1 MESHPTGYV
10 PMNRSD
16 SGAAPYPPC
25 TRRLARFRWPGDG
38 LGVTGFA
45 PRRGRVVVPLDATGS
60 SRWERRAGRPAARD
74 PRDGAVAGVPVRE
87 SERILLSFSFAVYTH
102 KRPRSEYSRIR
113 AGPAARTLIP
123 SPIATNGATCATR
136 RGAWV
141 TGFDCGAGS
150 YVPGVIPPTRWTRLN
165 VIDRA
170 GVQAFL
176 LARAS
181 LRFPPRSST
190 CRLSRQ
196 PLMSRRANPA
206 AW

>member
-1 MESHPTGYV
+1 MRGSPAGTDAGGTRHG
-10 PMNRSD
+10 
-16 SGAAPYPPC
+16 
-25 TRRLARFRWPGDG
+25 RRLGASSEHPPTRPAAQLSVG
-38 LGVTGFA
+38 LKNA
-45 PRRGRVVVPLDATGS
+45 AALSKAQKHRIPLDATGS

-74 PRDGAVAGVPVRE
+74 PRDGAVAGVPARE

-170 GVQAFL
+170 GVQALL